1 MSSQALQWGKRVRI
15 TSKCRLFEHIY
26 GWRGVSESLHAG
38 HLSLKLAN
46 GSVRLSQ
53 LFASMCLWA
62 FFNVCEPRG
71 LGLKGGGN
79 SNVSDL
85 AHIWSNALCIRGET
99 YISTQRTHWNR
110 SPHHQLTWC
119 FSEPLGPTLL
129 LPRQTWVAS
138 RPKSTYTNCWSTFPC
153 VFTLLPISIISTCL
167 IWQVAPTYSSSL
179 TQRFPCFI
187 LYCQHAAEVAA
198 CLSRISCSRVVFEWG
213 EVICCCVNGKIRT
226 QYGVIGSDTG
236 LKIQLY
242 C

>member
-1 MSSQALQWGKRVRI
+1 MA
-15 TSKCRLFEHIY
+15 E
-26 GWRGVSESLHAG
+26 GVCQSLISESLHAG
-38 HLSLKLAN
+38 HLSLQLTN
-46 GSVRLSQ
+46 GSVRLRQ

-62 FFNVCEPRG
+62 FFYVCEPRG
-71 LGLKGGGN
+71 LGLKGGGS

-153 VFTLLPISIISTCL
+153 VFTLLPISILSTCL
-167 IWQVAPTYSSSL
+167 I
-179 TQRFPCFI
+179 
-187 LYCQHAAEVAA
+187 
-198 CLSRISCSRVVFEWG
+198 
-213 EVICCCVNGKIRT
+213 
-226 QYGVIGSDTG
+226 
-236 LKIQLY
+236 
-242 C
+242 